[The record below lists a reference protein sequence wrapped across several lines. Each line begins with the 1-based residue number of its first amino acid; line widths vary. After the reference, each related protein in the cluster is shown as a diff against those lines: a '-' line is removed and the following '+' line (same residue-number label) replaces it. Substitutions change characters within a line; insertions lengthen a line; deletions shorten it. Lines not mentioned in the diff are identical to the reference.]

1 MSICQGKKTHFKQGK
16 SGAFRALKFCHF
28 LEQMEHFVTSS
39 VWVHV
44 CEAVWFTDFLYI
56 YCLQLPRLFVKKTL
70 WDFVVKASLMHSCVR
85 DFFGAFTS
93 MMCVYTVTTCVCVSV
108 CARVALSQV
117 SLCLCLLCR
126 CMCRGGMPRGVVLT
140 VH

>member
-56 YCLQLPRLFVKKTL
+56 YCLQLPRLFVKKTVGL
-70 WDFVVKASLMHSCVR
+70 CSQGLFNAFLCQR
-85 DFFGAFTS
+85 FFWCFYINDVCIYS
-93 MMCVYTVTTCVCVSV
+93 NYVCVCVSV